1 LQIIAIELEFYYLC
15 TKIKKMETESTR
27 QQKVARQIQKDL
39 SEIFQQQGMSAYDG
53 AMISVTNVRISPDL
67 SFAKVFV
74 SIFPSSKT
82 EKVIKMISKNVK
94 TIRLEMG
101 RRVRNQLRVVPEIAF
116 NIDDSLDYVEKIENL
131 LNE

>member
-1 LQIIAIELEFYYLC
+1 MQIIAIELEFYYLC